1 MNIKLF
7 NGKSKNLVGFK
18 KKEGIHMIKNLS
30 TNPDKEEILGCLVD
44 VVEDWLDSKGIHV
57 PNEERDM
64 ACINDGSCEGINIW
78 GEDYDILRDGFEKIL
93 SKK

>member
-1 MNIKLF
+1 
-7 NGKSKNLVGFK
+7 
-18 KKEGIHMIKNLS
+18 MIKNLS

-64 ACINDGSCEGINIW
+64 ACINDGSCEGVNIW
-78 GEDYDILRDGFEKIL
+78 G
-93 SKK
+93 